1 MIRPWLEFGLRHGG
15 ALLAGSLA
23 VGIAIP
29 ALSAAVRPAITFVVV
44 TLMGLVLLRTD
55 FRAILGLVRS
65 PRLMAWLAIWLMV
78 ASPLLTFGLTVLFGI
93 SGPDQAGLVV
103 LATGCAATS
112 APAFARL
119 VGLDPQLSIV
129 ASVGSTLLVPATA
142 PPLALGLLGIDLA
155 LSLPA
160 LMTRLS
166 LVVGLPLLVSLVVRR
181 LARPQAL
188 AHWGR
193 AIDGAAVWCVV
204 LYGLAVMDGVQ
215 AAALARPLQFA
226 RSLGLAFAGGYG
238 LNVATALAFLPF
250 GRDIA
255 LTTGLLSGNRNMSLY
270 LAVLPATTDP
280 GVLLFLALCQFPLL
294 LSPFLLRPVYR
305 RLMRAQPASP

>member
-1 MIRPWLEFGLRHGG
+1 MIRSWLEFGLRHGG
-15 ALLAGSLA
+15 SLLAGSLA
-23 VGIAIP
+23 VGIAVP
-29 ALSAAVRPAITFVVV
+29 ALAGGVRPAITFVVV
-44 TLMGLVLLRTD
+44 MLMGLVLLRTD
-55 FRAILGLVRS
+55 FRAILHLVS
-65 PRLMAWLAIWLMV
+65 SVRLMGALAAWLMV
-78 ASPLLTFGLTVLFGI
+78 LSPLLTFALTVLFGI
-93 SGPDQAGLVV
+93 AGSDQAGLVV

-129 ASVGSTLLVPATA
+129 ASVGSTLLVPFTA

-160 LMTRLS
+160 LMGRLA
-166 LVVGLPLLVSLVVRR
+166 LVVGLPLLASLVVRHLSPPER
-181 LARPQAL
+181 LM
-188 AHWGR
+188 HWGR

-215 AAALARPLQFA
+215 AAALAHPAEFA
-226 RSLGLAFAGGYG
+226 RSLALAFAGGYG
-238 LNVATALAFLPF
+238 LNIVTAAAFRPF
-250 GRDIA
+250 GRTVA

-270 LAVLPATTDP
+270 LAVLPAGTDP
-280 GVLLFLALCQFPLL
+280 GILLFLALCQFPLL

-305 RLMRAQPASP
+305 RLLRQ

>member
-1 MIRPWLEFGLRHGG
+1 MIRPFLEFGLRHGG
-15 ALLAGSLA
+15 SLLAGSLA
-23 VGIAIP
+23 LGIALP
-29 ALSAAVRPAITFVVV
+29 PLAAAVRPAITLVVV

-55 FRAILGLVRS
+55 FRVILGLVRS
-65 PRLMAWLAIWLMV
+65 PRLMAALAAWLMV
-78 ASPLLTFGLTVLFGI
+78 LSPVLVFGLTVLFGI
-93 SGPDQAGLVV
+93 AGSDQAGLVV

-129 ASVGSTLLVPATA
+129 ASVGSTLLVPFTA

-155 LSLPA
+155 LSLPV
-160 LMTRLS
+160 LMGRLA
-166 LVVGLPLLVSLVVRR
+166 LVVGLPLLASLAVRR
-181 LARPQAL
+181 IAPSERLQ
-188 AHWGR
+188 HWGR

-215 AAALARPLQFA
+215 AAARARPLEFA
-226 RSLGLAFAGGYG
+226 RSLALAFAGGYG
-238 LNVATALAFLPF
+238 LNLATALAFWPF
-250 GRDIA
+250 GRTAA

-270 LAVLPATTDP
+270 LAVLPQNTDP
-280 GVLLFLALCQFPLL
+280 GILLFLALCQFPLL

-305 RLMRAQPASP
+305 RLLAR

>member
-1 MIRPWLEFGLRHGG
+1 MIRRFLEFGLHHGG
-15 ALLAGSLA
+15 SLLAASLA
-23 VGIAIP
+23 VGIAVP
-29 ALSAAVRPAITFVVV
+29 SLAAAVRPAITFVVV
-44 TLMGLVLLRTD
+44 MLMGMVLLRTD
-55 FRAILGLVRS
+55 FRTILALLRS
-65 PRLMAWLAIWLMV
+65 PRLMAWLGVWLLV
-78 ASPLLTFGLTVLFGI
+78 ASPLLTFALTRLFGI
-93 SGPDQAGLVV
+93 DGSDQAGLVV

-129 ASVGSTLLVPATA
+129 ASVGSTLLIPFTA

-166 LVVGLPLLVSLVVRR
+166 LVVLLPLLASLAIRHFAAPAR
-181 LARPQAL
+181 LSR
-188 AHWGR
+188 WGPS
-193 AIDGAAVWCVV
+193 IDGGAVWCVV

-215 AAALARPLQFA
+215 TAALAHPAAFA
-226 RSLGLAFAGGYG
+226 RSLALAFAGGYG
-238 LNVATALAFLPF
+238 LNLATALAFLPF
-250 GRDIA
+250 GRTVA

-270 LAVLPATTDP
+270 LAVLPTTTDANI
-280 GVLLFLALCQFPLL
+280 LLFLALCQFPLL

-305 RLMRAQPASP
+305 RLMR

>member
-1 MIRPWLEFGLRHGG
+1 MNRYQRLRAPLEFGLRHGSL
-15 ALLAGSLA
+15 LLALSIVVGLA
-23 VGIAIP
+23 VPPLA
-29 ALSAAVRPAITFVVV
+29 ALARPAITLVVV
-44 TLMGLVLLRTD
+44 SLMSLVLLRTD
-55 FRAILGLVRS
+55 FRAVFGFMRRPVL
-65 PRLMAWLAIWLMV
+65 LAALAFGLMV
-78 ASPLLTFGLTVLFGI
+78 ASPVIVFALTQAAGI
-93 SGPDQAGLVV
+93 GGADQAGLVV

-155 LSLPA
+155 LSLEA
-160 LMTRLS
+160 LMGRLALVVALPLGLS
-166 LVVGLPLLVSLVVRR
+166 L
-181 LARPQAL
+181 LARRVLPAQGL
-188 AHWGR
+188 ADWGR

-204 LYGLAVMDGVQ
+204 LYGLAVMDGVTH
-215 AAALARPLQFA
+215 AALAQPAAFA

-238 LNVATALAFLPF
+238 LNLLTTLAFLPF
-250 GRDIA
+250 GKTLA

-270 LAVLPATTDP
+270 LAVLPTTTDP

-294 LSPFLLRPVYR
+294 LSPFLLRPAYR
-305 RLMRAQPASP
+305 RLAG

>member
-1 MIRPWLEFGLRHGG
+1 MIRSWLEFGLRHGSS
-15 ALLAGSLA
+15 LLAASLA

-29 ALSAAVRPAITFVVV
+29 PLAAFVRPAITLVVV

-55 FRAILGLVRS
+55 FRVIFGLLRS
-65 PRLMAWLAIWLMV
+65 PSLMAALALWLMV
-78 ASPLLTFGLTVLFGI
+78 AAPLLAYALTLLFGI
-93 SGPDQAGLVV
+93 EGTDQAGLVV

-129 ASVGSTLLVPATA
+129 ASVGSTLLVPITA

-155 LSLPA
+155 LSVQA
-160 LMTRLS
+160 LMGRLA
-166 LVVGLPLLVSLVVRR
+166 LVVGLPLLASLAVRR
-181 LARPQAL
+181 IAPPPLL
-188 AHWGR
+188 LHWGR

-215 AAALARPLQFA
+215 AAALARPAVFA
-226 RSLGLAFAGGYG
+226 RSLALAFAGSYG
-238 LNVATALAFLPF
+238 LNIVTALAFLPF
-250 GRDIA
+250 GRTTA

-270 LAVLPATTDP
+270 LGVLPGDTDRAI
-280 GVLLFLALCQFPLL
+280 LLFLALCQFPLL
-294 LSPFLLRPVYR
+294 LSPFLLRPIYR
-305 RLMRAQPASP
+305 RLMAR

>member
-1 MIRPWLEFGLRHGG
+1 MIRLWLEFGLRHGG
-15 ALLAGSLA
+15 ALLAASLA

-29 ALSAAVRPAITFVVV
+29 PLAAAVRPAITFVVV

-55 FRAILGLVRS
+55 LRAILGLVRS
-65 PRLMAWLAIWLMV
+65 PRLMIWLAVWLMI

-93 SGPDQAGLVV
+93 AGSDQAGLVV

-129 ASVGSTLLVPATA
+129 ASVGSTLLVPVTA

-166 LVVGLPLLVSLVVRR
+166 LVVGLPLMASLVVRR
-181 LARPQAL
+181 LARPEAL
-188 AHWGR
+188 NRWGR

-215 AAALARPLQFA
+215 AAALARPAEFA
-226 RSLGLAFAGGYG
+226 RSLALAFAGGYG
-238 LNVATALAFLPF
+238 LNIATALAFWPF
-250 GRDIA
+250 GRSVA

-270 LAVLPATTDP
+270 LAVLPTTTDP
-280 GVLLFLALCQFPLL
+280 GILLFLALCQFPLL

-305 RLMRAQPASP
+305 RLMPPRPAPT

>member
-1 MIRPWLEFGLRHGG
+1 MIRAWFEFGLRHGG
-15 ALLAGSLA
+15 ALLAASIV
-23 VGIAIP
+23 VGVAIP
-29 ALSAAVRPAITFVVV
+29 PLAAVARPAITFVVV

-55 FRAILGLVRS
+55 FGVIFALLRRPGLLG
-65 PRLMAWLAIWLMV
+65 ALAVGLMV
-78 ASPLLTFGLTVLFGI
+78 VAPVAMALVTRLFGI
-93 SGPDQAGLVV
+93 DGADAAGLVV

-142 PPLALGLLGIDLA
+142 PPLALGLMGIDLA

-160 LMTRLS
+160 LMTRLA
-166 LVVGLPLLVSLVVRR
+166 LVVGLPLLASLAIRR
-181 LARPQAL
+181 AAPPGLLDR
-188 AHWGR
+188 WGG

-215 AAALARPLQFA
+215 AAAIAQPGAFA
-226 RSLGLAFAGGYG
+226 RSLALAFAGSYG
-238 LNVATALAFLPF
+238 LNAATAAAFLPF
-250 GRDIA
+250 GRNAA

-270 LAVLPATTDP
+270 LAVLPAETDP
-280 GVLLFLALCQFPLL
+280 QIVLFLALCQFPLL

-305 RLMRAQPASP
+305 RLTRA